1 MYFLVCEQCRGSYK
15 GALAE
20 VAVEPGA
27 LVDSH
32 VAGQRGLQA
41 ERSGAVGTFEGFLL

>member
-1 MYFLVCEQCRGSYK
+1 M
-15 GALAE
+15 AE

-32 VAGQRGLQA
+32 VAGKRGLQA
-41 ERSGAVGTFEGFLL
+41 ERPGTVGTLEGFLLKGKNGVLSEH